1 MTMATPNGD
10 PRRIAYCIAT
20 AEARARRDAAID
32 QAVREWA
39 VDYYAPGWR
48 AARRT
53 NKRGLD
59 AAMAAIYAEYAS
71 AIAPYLPAVRQ

>member
-1 MTMATPNGD
+1 MTPNGD
-10 PRRIAYCIAT
+10 PDRIAYLIAT

-39 VDYYAPGWR
+39 VDYYAPGWCAGRR
-48 AARRT
+48 A

>member
-1 MTMATPNGD
+1 MTPN
-10 PRRIAYCIAT
+10 A
-20 AEARARRDAAID
+20 
-32 QAVREWA
+32 
-39 VDYYAPGWR
+39 
-48 AARRT
+48 